1 MSKIKYLSKVW
12 LPDNAIFV
20 DHTFRNDGETI
31 VATSLD
37 KMFEQIKEE
46 YHFGNGK
53 RNTLSKYIK
62 IGIYNL
68 NTDNVAPKEADMT
81 YRSSKDI
88 LCKYAYYRA
97 LYLSPNLTEVY
108 CEFFH
113 LDVDKVRGTGFECRY
128 DYGILY
134 GNYPSIKLGS
144 TVRSNY
150 IPKKDLVIDR
160 WKHFSAGIDNLDDKC
175 PLGFDIGIFYIAL
188 WDEYFDDYYN
198 AIDYDSEYPDKFE
211 DGCVPVSTM
220 KIVKEGRAE
229 LQETKTE

>member
-1 MSKIKYLSKVW
+1 MKVLINIGANFINTMKSSKMKYLSKVW

-31 VATSLD
+31 VTTSLD
-37 KMFEQIKEE
+37 KMFEQIKEK
-46 YHFGNGK
+46 YCFGNGS

-68 NTDNVAPKEADMT
+68 SADNVAPKEADMT

-108 CEFFH
+108 SEFFH
-113 LDVDKVRGTGFECRY
+113 LIMPKDKGGYGFECRY

-134 GNYPSIKLGS
+134 GNYPYINPGS
-144 TVRSNY
+144 FAKSSY
-150 IPKKDLVIDR
+150 IPKQILEIDHAG
-160 WKHFSAGIDNLDDKC
+160 KHSILNINDIYDFGADVNLFYKAYWNDDK
-175 PLGFDIGIFYIAL
+175 
-188 WDEYFDDYYN
+188 N
-198 AIDYDSEYPDKFE
+198 EYPDRYE
-211 DGCVPVSTM
+211 DGCVPISTM
-220 KIVKEGRAE
+220 KIVK
-229 LQETKTE
+229 